1 MTNHQ
6 KKVGALAVLLTIWSG
21 LAWWQWLATEE
32 PVRVPLVNVSRMTS
46 AAQNS
51 GGQPESHRVQLE
63 LLSSSRTQREM
74 SFTAPR
80 NIFALPS
87 SIAIGQ
93 AVDAVAVEASQEQQ
107 SILADLAQFHYLG
120 FVRTGDDLKNKQDV
134 AVLTKNDDLHVVRKG
149 ETIDHHVVVK
159 AITQDSVTLED
170 RDSRVEHTVLL
181 SEEAPAQP

>member
-1 MTNHQ
+1 MTNSH
-6 KKVGALAVLLTIWSG
+6 KKIAALGVLLTMWGG
-21 LAWWQWLATEE
+21 LAWWQWLAMEE
-32 PVRVPLVNVSRMTS
+32 PARVPLVNVSGKTS
-46 AAQNS
+46 AEQHS
-51 GGQPESHRVQLE
+51 GGASENLRVQLE
-63 LLSSSRTQREM
+63 LLSSSRTQRDM

-87 SIAIGQ
+87 SVETGR
-93 AVDAVAVEASQEQQ
+93 AVDAVAVETSQEQQ
-107 SILADLAQFHYLG
+107 SVLADLAQFHYLG
-120 FVRTGDDLKNKQDV
+120 FVRTGEDREKRQDL

-181 SEEAPAQP
+181 SEEAPVQP

>member
-1 MTNHQ
+1 MAHNQ
-6 KKVGALAVLLTIWSG
+6 KKIAALAVLLAIWGG
-21 LAWWQWLATEE
+21 LASWQWLAMEE
-32 PVRVPLVNVSRMTS
+32 PVRVPLVNVSGKTS
-46 AAQNS
+46 AVQNP
-51 GGQPESHRVQLE
+51 GGQAESQHVQLE
-63 LLSSSRTQREM
+63 WLSSSRTQREM

-80 NIFALPS
+80 NIFALPMS
-87 SIAIGQ
+87 VEISQ
-93 AVDAVAVEASQEQQ
+93 AVDAVAVEGSQEQQ

-120 FVRTGDDLKNKQDV
+120 FVRTGEDRKNKQDV

-149 ETIDHHVVVK
+149 ETIDHHVLVK